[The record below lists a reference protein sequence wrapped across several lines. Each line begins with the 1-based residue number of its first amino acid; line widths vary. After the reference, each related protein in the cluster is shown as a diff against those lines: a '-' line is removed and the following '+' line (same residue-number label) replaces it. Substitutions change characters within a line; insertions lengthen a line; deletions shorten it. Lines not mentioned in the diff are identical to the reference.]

1 MQSRL
6 PLPVVA
12 PTPEKQWT
20 IAIRRL
26 QSWLNFMRDTRA
38 WCASRAWLGHMFGG
52 RGSTKTPRPPSD
64 YMCRVSKGSS
74 STRRCTFALLELAS
88 TPLGSVTFRLCWTS
102 EWTNVFGVDWRP
114 FQVGGSVLHS
124 LFDLICRYR
133 GTATFVREVWTT
145 RDYCYGQWDLF
156 RQWGIWGVP
165 SL

>member
-102 EWTNVFGVDWRP
+102 KWTNVFGVDWRP
-114 FQVGGSVLHS
+114 FQVGGSVLHPAIIKELRP
-124 LFDLICRYR
+124 LFAKF
-133 GTATFVREVWTT
+133 G
-145 RDYCYGQWDLF
+145 DYCYGLVSA
-156 RQWGIWGVP
+156 IWGVS